1 MTDSRGCQDPPQHL
15 SMGLPRYNW
24 HMILDPEL
32 VRRIEARNRRLDALC
47 GLRERILREGEKRV
61 SRAPA
66 EAVREDRDR

>member
-1 MTDSRGCQDPPQHL
+1 MR
-15 SMGLPRYNW
+15 LPRYNG

-32 VRRIEARNRRLDALC
+32 VRRIEARNRRLKALC
-47 GLRERILREGEKRV
+47 DLRERILREGEKRV